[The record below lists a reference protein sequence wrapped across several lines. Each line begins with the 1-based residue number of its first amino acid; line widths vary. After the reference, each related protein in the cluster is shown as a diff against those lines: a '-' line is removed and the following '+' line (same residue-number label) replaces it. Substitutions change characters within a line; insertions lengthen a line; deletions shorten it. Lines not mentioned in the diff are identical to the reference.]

1 MNKFMCLAIVIS
13 TLALLAVVALVVPAA
28 LPALTGTLTVAFT
41 VSASVVQ
48 IRTAKASKI
57 SFAAIKAAEETRR
70 IEGICGGFQAFAVA
84 LGRFVGQGIA
94 LAGMGDMFPQFS
106 GYVAKAAVSRRK
118 PSRKE
123 GWGRR
128 KAIHLL
134 LAQGICQMVKGRRLS
149 AARVFFKSAAT
160 KKTIHRCKFCGMLGM
175 AICEAGECPLSGPP
189 IPPVDQNEYA
199 FSVGALALTATVTCS
214 DLLEAFLG
222 QTPSE
227 MLQGGPAFVLF
238 TALAV
243 VGGIA
248 LLSWADREEKK
259 GNRGNTTGP
268 TRLHSGL
275 PLMTAEGTPACT
287 EATTMG
293 QNENTTPV
301 PVTTNE
307 ESAMSNYND
316 PYESVYCV
324 ICNDML
330 ADKRKNKDFYRIMP
344 DGSEIECCEPCFNKA
359 HGLMTAEGTPAC
371 KEVPTMG
378 QNTETTTA
386 NTATEK
392 ESVMERVS
400 YWCDEYLFAGV
411 TASGRARLFNLDGT
425 PVKGNPK
432 MDKIIFLDR
441 MTGRG
446 TVVAKEASTM
456 CQPTETTTT
465 AHTQKEGKMSMIEK
479 SNQVLHS
486 VLAELAGSKVT
497 NGVKA
502 KKVKT
507 YGSILAAMHITKT
520 SLTIL
525 AGEKIRDMVVKE
537 LTKEELQ
544 FLNGNFIRNEG
555 DCTVIV
561 RDSQEFWM
569 PNDCMKKL
577 VRGLII
583 AGHAVGKAVTSQEVN
598 KYFGSLLWAA
608 AETVNFDCDSAVVLS
623 KEVAVFYDATNYIS
637 ESKAAEL
644 GWDGYAIRR
653 FLTANGLIKGMFI
666 VLPDHFFPKGVHV
679 IASEVKPHLMLRNDL
694 GYAIGMQP
702 QSNGHTDEA
711 GTLGLQVWIQL
722 MGPMVAGTRF
732 DQFAKDSY
740 QAAVNGLDKANERLL
755 AVAEEDED
763 GRDQLLAE
771 ASRKH
776 GFNPVG
782 TFRSYAKSLANGLT
796 KAYDP
801 TTVNVAPV
809 KGNGKSLCPTA
820 YPMMLVWMALED
832 AFKQRGQEVP
842 EFIAANLRLS
852 REVEARLE
860 LVADGKVVALV
871 RNLHRLDAATIDG
884 IKQMILLTIMFRIP
898 TGKTSG
904 VEVVLVDAGSDGMG
918 LTAPIVGSGKND
930 VEFWLFPSEKTNKFK
945 ADSEGG
951 DDDDLYQVAT
961 GVLADIMRDGLKWRN
976 DQLMTTAEKKA
987 KIAAVKARFL
997 SVAGRLKGDK
1007 QFMAGFMDLPFA
1019 YKESE
1024 NKIRV
1029 GWPSLFDVKHSVKG
1043 WEIKAKAVTEDV
1055 IPMTEATRS
1064 DVSAQSRLFAEV
1076 MVANNDSPFAAAIG
1090 SVAQSHKFAL
1100 GILAGHVVL
1109 PAHLQNVAQE
1119 WALFIIAT
1127 ILLSDMVDAANK
1139 GKNYAQAS
1147 AALRELNW
1155 AWGWLCFQIAK
1166 VKDAKVVC
1174 PTQFLKTVPPMAR
1187 DLFEARHA
1195 ETLVVDGKTRKP
1207 ARLMGNLFEYHQT
1220 LGNAV
1225 EALALDEHNRMEF
1238 AATVSVMGKDVSVP
1252 VGGAVSAEALAATA
1266 WLKAWSDS
1274 GRKTDYLNG
1283 LKEMAR
1289 MKANGWLRDIRDQQR
1304 FMAELSDRTVW
1315 AAHAEFDRIV
1325 MKALLDA
1332 TPGASLEQIASEFKV
1347 VKLAMVYVNGLKNL
1361 HIEDNAVKLVLEKDG
1376 KFAASGGVP
1385 GFLLPTTGKSNFG
1398 GEFTG
1403 GSEIL
1408 IEWMMAEATLDK
1420 VAKAKASGGEF
1431 KFVVLSLK
1439 DKAFGPAE
1447 DGKRNCLYTE
1457 EDFAGKNIMDILAM
1471 PGVNLAGNTKE
1482 EAHINQSGWL
1492 AAIADD
1498 IAKKRTDTLAAL
1510 KRTNK
1515 AAENLLRNK
1524 TFAELLCDFRVTSVE
1539 TCVTGVATVKAIEA
1553 FDWRDAKKQAH
1564 AQFANTFVIVKF
1576 GSESDPDGDKVEAV
1590 TADVEVAELPAAAQ
1604 AEAKK
1609 PVLGYSRYAGNF
1621 ALAGLQY
1628 SNAADVAERELVR
1641 RAPLSLVRDVAHPK
1655 DANAIEV
1662 HANGYRFGYVPK
1674 ETAAKL
1680 APLMDIG
1687 TQAWATVTGW
1697 ENGFVR
1703 FDVFLGKTPTTLE
1716 TFNFQRDKIDD
1727 ACDRL
1732 MWLEAWDATPEQK
1745 SRAEATL
1752 AHFAALCGS
1761 IKL

>member
-1 MNKFMCLAIVIS
+1 MNKFWCLAIAFVVVAV
-13 TLALLAVVALVVPAA
+13 LAGVALVATPV
-28 LPALTGTLTVAFT
+28 LPALTGTLAVAFT
-41 VSASVVQ
+41 VSALVVQ
-48 IRTAKASKI
+48 IRTAKASKV

-70 IEGICGGFQAFAVA
+70 VEGICDGFQAFAVT

-128 KAIHLL
+128 KAIYLVL
-134 LAQGICQMVKGRRLS
+134 VQGICQLVKGRRLS
-149 AARVFFKSAAT
+149 VTRVFFQSAAT
-160 KKTIHRCKFCGMLGM
+160 KKTNLAAQPAKTSAEFGAKVVVIKTTLAKRIAEAVDLCAGGRAYESALVFCAEDAKRRTEDAKRRISQRRNRVNSPAFAAVAAA
-175 AICEAGECPLSGPP
+175 AI
-189 IPPVDQNEYA
+189 
-199 FSVGALALTATVTCS
+199 TAK
-214 DLLEAFLG
+214 DLLETFLG

-227 MLQGGPAFVLF
+227 MVQGGPAFVLF
-238 TALAV
+238 TVLAV

-259 GNRGNTTGP
+259 GNGGKTTGP

-275 PLMTAEGTPACT
+275 PLMTAQGTPDCT
-287 EATTMG
+287 E
-293 QNENTTPV
+293 V
-301 PVTTNE
+301 P
-307 ESAMSNYND
+307 A
-316 PYESVYCV
+316 
-324 ICNDML
+324 
-330 ADKRKNKDFYRIMP
+330 
-344 DGSEIECCEPCFNKA
+344 
-359 HGLMTAEGTPAC
+359 
-371 KEVPTMG
+371 MG

-386 NTATEK
+386 NTATDK
-392 ESVMERVS
+392 ENTMERVS

-432 MDKIIFLDR
+432 MDKIVFLDR
-441 MTGRG
+441 MTAKR
-446 TVVAKEASTM
+446 TVVAKEASTV
-456 CQPTETTTT
+456 CQPTEATT
-465 AHTQKEGKMSMIEK
+465 AHTHKEGKMSMIEK
-479 SNQVLHS
+479 SNRTLHVVLS
-486 VLAELAGSKVT
+486 ELAGSKVST
-497 NGVKA
+497 GVKA
-502 KKVKT
+502 KEVKT
-507 YGSILAAMHITKT
+507 YGSILNAMHITKT

-577 VRGLII
+577 LRGLII

-608 AETVNFDCDSAVVLS
+608 AETVSFDCTEAVVMS
-623 KEVAVFYDATNYIS
+623 KEVAVFYDGTNYVS

-653 FLTANGLIKGMFI
+653 FLTANGLFKGMFI
-666 VLPDHFFPKGVHV
+666 VLPDHFFPEGVHI

-702 QSNGHTDEA
+702 QANGHTDEA

-732 DQFAKDSY
+732 DSFAKDSY

-782 TFRSYAKSLANGLT
+782 TFRSYAKSLASGLT

-809 KGNGKSLCPTA
+809 KANGKSLCPTA

-987 KIAAVKARFL
+987 KIAEIKARFL

-1024 NKIRV
+1024 DKVRV

-1043 WEIKAKAVTEDV
+1043 WEVKAKAVTEDV

-1166 VKDAKVVC
+1166 VKGAKVVC
-1174 PTQFLKTVPPMAR
+1174 PTQFLKTVPPMAQ
-1187 DLFEARHA
+1187 DLFEARHS
-1195 ETLVVDGKTRKP
+1195 ETLVIDGKTRKP
-1207 ARLMGNLFEYHQT
+1207 ARLMGNLFEYHKV
-1220 LGNAV
+1220 LGDAV
-1225 EALALDEHNRMEF
+1225 EALAVDEHNRMEF

-1252 VGGAVSAEALAATA
+1252 VGNAVSAEALAATA
-1266 WLKAWSDS
+1266 WLKAWSES
-1274 GRKTDYLNG
+1274 GRKNTYLTG
-1283 LKEMAR
+1283 LKQMAD
-1289 MKANGWLRDIRDQQR
+1289 MKANGRLRDIRDQQR
-1304 FMAELSDRTVW
+1304 FMSELSDRTVW
-1315 AAHAEFDRIV
+1315 AAHADFDRSV
-1325 MKALLDA
+1325 MKTLLDA
-1332 TPGASLEQIASEFKV
+1332 TPGASLEQVASEFKV
-1347 VKLAMVYVNGLKNL
+1347 VKLAMVYVNGFKNL
-1361 HIEDNAVKLVLEKDG
+1361 HIEENAVKLVLEKDG
-1376 KFAASGGVP
+1376 KFAASGGVA
-1385 GFLLPTTGKSNFG
+1385 GFLLPTTGKSSIG
-1398 GEFTG
+1398 GEFVG

-1420 VAKAKASGGEF
+1420 VAKAKATGGDF
-1431 KFVVLSLK
+1431 KYVVLSLK

-1447 DGKRNCLYTE
+1447 DGMRELLYSK
-1457 EDFAGKNIMDILAM
+1457 EDFAGKTIMDILSM
-1471 PGVNLAGNTKE
+1471 PGVNLAGNLRE
-1482 EAHINQSGWL
+1482 ESHESQSGFL
-1492 AAIADD
+1492 AGVADD
-1498 IAKKRTDTLAAL
+1498 LLKKRTDTLAAL

-1524 TFAELLCDFRVTSVE
+1524 TFAELLCDFRVASVE

-1564 AQFANTFVIVKF
+1564 AQFANTFVVLKF
-1576 GSESDPDGDKVEAV
+1576 GSESDSGDSKVKAMKAFEYGRDQLDAAWDRGDKDAI
-1590 TADVEVAELPAAAQ
+1590 AHW
-1604 AEAKK
+1604 
-1609 PVLGYSRYAGNF
+1609 AGI
-1621 ALAGLQY
+1621 LAGVQ
-1628 SNAADVAERELVR
+1628 
-1641 RAPLSLVRDVAHPK
+1641 
-1655 DANAIEV
+1655 
-1662 HANGYRFGYVPK
+1662 
-1674 ETAAKL
+1674 
-1680 APLMDIG
+1680 
-1687 TQAWATVTGW
+1687 
-1697 ENGFVR
+1697 
-1703 FDVFLGKTPTTLE
+1703 
-1716 TFNFQRDKIDD
+1716 
-1727 ACDRL
+1727 
-1732 MWLEAWDATPEQK
+1732 
-1745 SRAEATL
+1745 
-1752 AHFAALCGS
+1752 
-1761 IKL
+1761 

>member
-1 MNKFMCLAIVIS
+1 MNMFTRLAIVIS
-13 TLALLAVVALVVPAA
+13 ALALLAVVALVVPAA
-28 LPALTGTLTVAFT
+28 LPALTGALAVAFT
-41 VSASVVQ
+41 AFASVVQ
-48 IRTAKASKI
+48 YRTAKASRV
-57 SFAAIKAAEETRR
+57 SFAAIKAAEETRLV
-70 IEGICGGFQAFAVA
+70 EGICKGFQSFAVA
-84 LGRFVGQGIA
+84 LDRFVGQGIA
-94 LAGMGDMFPQFS
+94 LAGMGDMFPQFC
-106 GYVAKAAVSRRK
+106 GYVAKAASYRK
-118 PSRKE
+118 PSHKE

-128 KAIHLL
+128 KAIHLVL
-134 LAQGICQMVKGRRLS
+134 VQGICQLVKGRRLS
-149 AARVFFKSAAT
+149 AARVSFRSAAT
-160 KKTIHRCKFCGMLGM
+160 KKTIHRCKTCDLLGM
-175 AICEAGECPLSGPP
+175 EICEAGECPLSGPP
-189 IPPVDQNEYA
+189 IPEVDQRQYA
-199 FSVGALALTATVTCS
+199 FSVGALALAATVTGS
-214 DLLEAFLG
+214 DLLKTFLG

-227 MLQGGPAFVLF
+227 MLQGGPAFALF
-238 TALAV
+238 TILAV
-243 VGGIA
+243 VGGLA

-259 GNRGNTTGP
+259 GNGGKTTGP
-268 TRLHSGL
+268 TRLYSGL
-275 PLMTAEGTPACT
+275 PLVTGQGTPDCT
-287 EATTMG
+287 EVPVMG
-293 QNENTTPV
+293 QT
-301 PVTTNE
+301 
-307 ESAMSNYND
+307 
-316 PYESVYCV
+316 
-324 ICNDML
+324 
-330 ADKRKNKDFYRIMP
+330 
-344 DGSEIECCEPCFNKA
+344 
-359 HGLMTAEGTPAC
+359 
-371 KEVPTMG
+371 
-378 QNTETTTA
+378 TETTTA

-392 ESVMERVS
+392 ENAMEHV
-400 YWCDEYLFAGV
+400 YYYGNEYLFAGV
-411 TASGRARLFNLDGT
+411 TASGRARLANLDGT
-425 PVKGNPK
+425 PVKGNPG

-441 MTGRG
+441 VKGEG

-456 CQPTETTTT
+456 CQPTETTT
-465 AHTQKEGKMSMIEK
+465 AHTHKEGKMSMIEK
-479 SNQVLHS
+479 SNRTLEIVLS
-486 VLAELAGSKVT
+486 ELAGSKT
-497 NGVKA
+497 FTGVKA
-502 KKVKT
+502 NKVKT
-507 YGSILAAMHITKT
+507 YGSILQAMGITKT

-537 LTKEELQ
+537 LTKEEIQ
-544 FLNGNFIRNEG
+544 FLNGNYIRNEG

-577 VRGLII
+577 VRELII

-608 AETVNFDCDSAVVLS
+608 AETVGFDCTEAVVMS
-623 KEVAVFYDATNYIS
+623 KEVAVFYDGTNYIS

-653 FLTANGLIKGMFI
+653 FLTANGLFKGMFI
-666 VLPDHFFPKGVHV
+666 VLPDAFFPKGVHI

-702 QSNGHTDEA
+702 QANGHSDEA

-722 MGPMVAGTRF
+722 MGPMVAGVRF
-732 DQFAKDSY
+732 DSFAKDSY

-771 ASRKH
+771 AARKH

-809 KGNGKSLCPTA
+809 KENGKSLCPTA

-871 RNLHRLDAATIDG
+871 RNLHRLDAATIEG
-884 IKQMILLTIMFRIP
+884 IKQMILFTIMFRIP

-918 LTAPIVGSGKND
+918 LTAPIVGAGKND

-945 ADSEGG
+945 SDSEGG

-961 GVLADIMRDGLKWRN
+961 GVLADIMRDGLKWRA

-987 KIAAVKARFL
+987 KIAEIKARFL
-997 SVAGRLKGDK
+997 SVASRLNGDK
-1007 QFMAGFMDLPFA
+1007 QFLPAFMDLPFA
-1019 YKESE
+1019 YKEDGD
-1024 NKIRV
+1024 KVRV
-1029 GWPSLFDVKHSVKG
+1029 GWPSLFDVKHSAKGWVIKVKG
-1043 WEIKAKAVTEDV
+1043 VTEDV

-1064 DVSAQSRLFAEV
+1064 DVSAQTRLFAEV

-1147 AALRELNW
+1147 AALRELNY

-1166 VKDAKVVC
+1166 VKDAKIVC

-1195 ETLVVDGKTRKP
+1195 ETLVIDGKTRKP
-1207 ARLMGNLFEYHQT
+1207 ARLMGNLFEYHEN

-1225 EALALDEHNRMEF
+1225 EALALSEHNRQEF

-1266 WLKAWSDS
+1266 WLKAWSES
-1274 GRKTDYLNG
+1274 GRKTAYLNG

-1332 TPGASLEQIASEFKV
+1332 TPGASLEKIASEFKV
-1347 VKLAMVYVNGLKNL
+1347 VKLAMVYINGFKNL
-1361 HIEDNAVKLVLEKDG
+1361 HLEANAVKLVLEKDG
-1376 KFAASGGVP
+1376 KFAASGGVA

-1439 DKAFGPAE
+1439 DKAFGPVE
-1447 DGKRNCLYTE
+1447 DGVRPCLYTE
-1457 EDFAGKNIMDILAM
+1457 EDFAGKSIMDILAM

-1482 EAHINQSGWL
+1482 EAHNNQSGWL

-1515 AAENLLRNK
+1515 AAENLLRTK
-1524 TFAELLCDFRVTSVE
+1524 TFAELLREFKVTGVE

-1553 FDWRDAKKQAH
+1553 FDWRDSKKQAY
-1564 AQFANTFVIVKF
+1564 AQFANTFVVLEF
-1576 GSESDPDGDKVEAV
+1576 GSESDPKAIKAKAMKAFEYGRDQLDAAWDRGDKDAI
-1590 TADVEVAELPAAAQ
+1590 AHWA
-1604 AEAKK
+1604 
-1609 PVLGYSRYAGNF
+1609 NI
-1621 ALAGLQY
+1621 LAGVQ
-1628 SNAADVAERELVR
+1628 
-1641 RAPLSLVRDVAHPK
+1641 
-1655 DANAIEV
+1655 
-1662 HANGYRFGYVPK
+1662 
-1674 ETAAKL
+1674 
-1680 APLMDIG
+1680 
-1687 TQAWATVTGW
+1687 
-1697 ENGFVR
+1697 
-1703 FDVFLGKTPTTLE
+1703 
-1716 TFNFQRDKIDD
+1716 
-1727 ACDRL
+1727 
-1732 MWLEAWDATPEQK
+1732 
-1745 SRAEATL
+1745 
-1752 AHFAALCGS
+1752 
-1761 IKL
+1761 

>member
-1 MNKFMCLAIVIS
+1 MNMFTRLAIVIS
-13 TLALLAVVALVVPAA
+13 ALALLAVVALVVPAA
-28 LPALTGTLTVAFT
+28 LPALTGTLAVAFT
-41 VSASVVQ
+41 AFASVVQ
-48 IRTAKASKI
+48 YRTAKASRV
-57 SFAAIKAAEETRR
+57 SFAAIKAAEETRLV
-70 IEGICGGFQAFAVA
+70 EGICKGFQSFAVA

-94 LAGMGDMFPQFS
+94 LAGMGDMFPQFC
-106 GYVAKAAVSRRK
+106 GYVAKAASYRK
-118 PSRKE
+118 PSHKE

-128 KAIHLL
+128 KAIHLVL
-134 LAQGICQMVKGRRLS
+134 VQGICQLVKGRRLS

-160 KKTIHRCKFCGMLGM
+160 KKTIVRCKTCDMLGM

-189 IPPVDQNEYA
+189 IPPVDQRQYA
-199 FSVGALALTATVTCS
+199 FSVGALALAATVTGS
-214 DLLEAFLG
+214 DLLETFLG

-227 MLQGGPAFVLF
+227 MLQGGPAFALF
-238 TALAV
+238 TILAV
-243 VGGIA
+243 VGGLA

-259 GNRGNTTGP
+259 GNGGETTGP
-268 TRLHSGL
+268 TRLHSGF
-275 PLMTAEGTPACT
+275 PLVTGQGTPDCT
-287 EATTMG
+287 EVPVMG
-293 QNENTTPV
+293 QT
-301 PVTTNE
+301 
-307 ESAMSNYND
+307 
-316 PYESVYCV
+316 
-324 ICNDML
+324 
-330 ADKRKNKDFYRIMP
+330 
-344 DGSEIECCEPCFNKA
+344 
-359 HGLMTAEGTPAC
+359 
-371 KEVPTMG
+371 
-378 QNTETTTA
+378 TETTTPA
-386 NTATEK
+386 H
-392 ESVMERVS
+392 SQ
-400 YWCDEYLFAGV
+400 
-411 TASGRARLFNLDGT
+411 
-425 PVKGNPK
+425 
-432 MDKIIFLDR
+432 
-441 MTGRG
+441 
-446 TVVAKEASTM
+446 KEA
-456 CQPTETTTT
+456 
-465 AHTQKEGKMSMIEK
+465 KMSMIEK
-479 SNQVLHS
+479 SNRTLEIVLS
-486 VLAELAGSKVT
+486 ELAGSKVS
-497 NGVKA
+497 NGAKA
-502 KKVKT
+502 NKVKT
-507 YGSILAAMHITKT
+507 YGSILQAMGITKT

-537 LTKEELQ
+537 LTKEEIQ
-544 FLNGNFIRNEG
+544 FLNGNYIRNEG

-608 AETVNFDCDSAVVLS
+608 AETVSFDCTAAVVMS
-623 KEVAVFYDATNYIS
+623 KEVAVFYDGTNYIS

-653 FLTANGLIKGMFI
+653 FLTANGLFKGMFI
-666 VLPDHFFPKGVHV
+666 VLPDAFFPKGVHI

-702 QSNGHTDEA
+702 QANGHSDEA

-722 MGPMVAGTRF
+722 MGPMVAGVRF
-732 DQFAKDSY
+732 DSFAKDSY

-776 GFNPVG
+776 GFNPVS

-809 KGNGKSLCPTA
+809 KENGKSLCPTV
-820 YPMMLVWMALED
+820 YPMMLVWLALED
-832 AFKQRGQEVP
+832 AFKQKGQEVP

-860 LVADGKVVALV
+860 LVTDGKVVALV
-871 RNLHRLDAATIDG
+871 RNLHRLDAATIEG
-884 IKQMILLTIMFRIP
+884 IKQMILFTIMFRIP

-945 ADSEGG
+945 SDSEGG

-987 KIAAVKARFL
+987 KIAEIKARFL
-997 SVAGRLKGDK
+997 SVASRLNGDK
-1007 QFMAGFMDLPFA
+1007 QFLPAFMDLPFA
-1019 YKESE
+1019 YKEDGD
-1024 NKIRV
+1024 KVRV
-1029 GWPSLFDVKHSVKG
+1029 GWPSLFDVKHSAKGWVVKVKG
-1043 WEIKAKAVTEDV
+1043 VTEDV

-1064 DVSAQSRLFAEV
+1064 DVNAQTRLFAEV

-1147 AALRELNW
+1147 AALRELNY

-1166 VKDAKVVC
+1166 VKDAKIVC

-1195 ETLVVDGKTRKP
+1195 ETLVIDGKTRKP
-1207 ARLMGNLFEYHQT
+1207 ARLMGNLFEYHET

-1225 EALALDEHNRMEF
+1225 EALALSEHNHQEF

-1252 VGGAVSAEALAATA
+1252 VGAAVSAEALAATA

-1274 GRKTDYLNG
+1274 GRKTAYLNG

-1332 TPGASLEQIASEFKV
+1332 SPGASLEKIASEFKV
-1347 VKLAMVYVNGLKNL
+1347 VKLAMVYINGFKNL
-1361 HIEDNAVKLVLEKDG
+1361 HLEANAVKLVLEKDG
-1376 KFAASGGVP
+1376 KFAASGGVA

-1447 DGKRNCLYTE
+1447 DGVRPCLYTK
-1457 EDFAGKNIMDILAM
+1457 EDFAGKSIMDILAM

-1482 EAHINQSGWL
+1482 EAHADQSGFL
-1492 AAIADD
+1492 AGVADD
-1498 IAKKRTDTLAAL
+1498 LAKKRTDTLAAL

-1515 AAENLLRNK
+1515 AAENLLRAK
-1524 TFAELLCDFRVTSVE
+1524 TSAELLREFKVASVE
-1539 TCVTGVATVKAIEA
+1539 ACVTGVATVKAIEA

-1564 AQFANTFVIVKF
+1564 AQFANTFVVLKF
-1576 GSESDPDGDKVEAV
+1576 GSESDSGDSKVKAFEYGR
-1590 TADVEVAELPAAAQ
+1590 DHLDAAWGRGDNA
-1604 AEAKK
+1604 AIAHWVN
-1609 PVLGYSRYAGNF
+1609 VLG
-1621 ALAGLQY
+1621 
-1628 SNAADVAERELVR
+1628 
-1641 RAPLSLVRDVAHPK
+1641 
-1655 DANAIEV
+1655 
-1662 HANGYRFGYVPK
+1662 GY
-1674 ETAAKL
+1674 
-1680 APLMDIG
+1680 
-1687 TQAWATVTGW
+1687 
-1697 ENGFVR
+1697 
-1703 FDVFLGKTPTTLE
+1703 
-1716 TFNFQRDKIDD
+1716 
-1727 ACDRL
+1727 
-1732 MWLEAWDATPEQK
+1732 
-1745 SRAEATL
+1745 
-1752 AHFAALCGS
+1752 
-1761 IKL
+1761 

>member
-13 TLALLAVVALVVPAA
+13 ALALLAVVALAAPAA
-28 LPALTGTLTVAFT
+28 LPALTGTLAVAFT
-41 VSASVVQ
+41 ISASAVQ
-48 IRTAKASKI
+48 IRTGQASKT
-57 SFAAIKAAEETRR
+57 SFAAIKAAEE
-70 IEGICGGFQAFAVA
+70 EGICGGFQAFAVT

-106 GYVAKAAVSRRK
+106 GYVAKAASRRK

-128 KAIHLL
+128 KVIYLL
-134 LAQGICQMVKGRRLS
+134 LEQGIWRLVKGRRLS
-149 AARVFFKSAAT
+149 AARVFESAAT

-175 AICEAGECPLSGPP
+175 AICEDGECPLSGPP
-189 IPPVDQNEYA
+189 VPSVDQSEYV
-199 FSVGALALTATVTCS
+199 FSVGALALAATVTCS
-214 DLLEAFLG
+214 DLLETFLG

-227 MLQGGPAFVLF
+227 MLQGGPAMVLF
-238 TALAV
+238 TILAV
-243 VGGIA
+243 VGGIT

-259 GNRGNTTGP
+259 GNDGKTTGP

-275 PLMTAEGTPACT
+275 PLM
-287 EATTMG
+287 
-293 QNENTTPV
+293 N
-301 PVTTNE
+301 
-307 ESAMSNYND
+307 
-316 PYESVYCV
+316 
-324 ICNDML
+324 
-330 ADKRKNKDFYRIMP
+330 
-344 DGSEIECCEPCFNKA
+344 
-359 HGLMTAEGTPAC
+359 
-371 KEVPTMG
+371 
-378 QNTETTTA
+378 
-386 NTATEK
+386 
-392 ESVMERVS
+392 
-400 YWCDEYLFAGV
+400 
-411 TASGRARLFNLDGT
+411 
-425 PVKGNPK
+425 
-432 MDKIIFLDR
+432 
-441 MTGRG
+441 
-446 TVVAKEASTM
+446 
-456 CQPTETTTT
+456 
-465 AHTQKEGKMSMIEK
+465 MIEK
-479 SNQVLHS
+479 SNRTLHVVLS
-486 VLAELAGSKVT
+486 ELAGSKT
-497 NGVKA
+497 STGVKA
-502 KKVKT
+502 NKVKT
-507 YGSILAAMHITKT
+507 YGSILDSNAVSKT

-525 AGEKIRDMVVKE
+525 AGEKIRHMVVKE
-537 LTKEELQ
+537 LDKEELQ
-544 FLNGNFIRNEG
+544 FLNGNYIRNEG

-577 VRGLII
+577 VGGLII

-598 KYFGSLLWAA
+598 KYFGSLLRAA
-608 AETVNFDCDSAVVLS
+608 AETVGFQSTEAVVMS
-623 KEVAVFYDATNYIS
+623 KEVAVFYDGTNYIS

-653 FLTANGLIKGMFI
+653 FLTANGLFKGMFI
-666 VLPDHFFPKGVHV
+666 VLPDAFFPKGVHI

-722 MGPMVAGTRF
+722 MGPMVAGGRF

-755 AVAEEDED
+755 AVAEEDKD

-809 KGNGKSLCPTA
+809 KANGKSLCPTA

-842 EFIAANLRLS
+842 EFIATNLRLS

-945 ADSEGG
+945 SDSEGG

-961 GVLADIMRDGLKWRN
+961 GVLADIMRDGLKWRA

-1007 QFMAGFMDLPFA
+1007 QFLPAFMDLPFA
-1019 YKESE
+1019 YKESG
-1024 NKIRV
+1024 NKVRV

-1064 DVSAQSRLFAEV
+1064 DVRAQSRLFAEV

-1166 VKDAKVVC
+1166 VKDAKIVC

-1207 ARLMGNLFEYHQT
+1207 ARLMGNLFECHQT

-1315 AAHAEFDRIV
+1315 AAHAEFDRIA

-1347 VKLAMVYVNGLKNL
+1347 VKLAMVYVNGFKNL

-1457 EDFAGKNIMDILAM
+1457 EDFAGKTIMDILSM
-1471 PGVNLAGNTKE
+1471 PGVSLAGNLRE
-1482 EAHINQSGWL
+1482 ESHESQSGFL
-1492 AAIADD
+1492 AGVADD
-1498 IAKKRTDTLAAL
+1498 LLKKRTDTLAAL

-1524 TFAELLCDFRVTSVE
+1524 TFAELLCDFRVASCE

-1564 AQFANTFVIVKF
+1564 AQFANTFVVLTF
-1576 GSESDPDGDKVEAV
+1576 GSESDSGDSKVKAFEYGREQL
-1590 TADVEVAELPAAAQ
+1590 DAAWDR
-1604 AEAKK
+1604 
-1609 PVLGYSRYAGNF
+1609 GD
-1621 ALAGLQY
+1621 
-1628 SNAADVAERELVR
+1628 NAAI
-1641 RAPLSLVRDVAHPK
+1641 AHW
-1655 DANAIEV
+1655 ANI
-1662 HANGYRFGYVPK
+1662 
-1674 ETAAKL
+1674 
-1680 APLMDIG
+1680 
-1687 TQAWATVTGW
+1687 
-1697 ENGFVR
+1697 
-1703 FDVFLGKTPTTLE
+1703 LGG
-1716 TFNFQRDKIDD
+1716 
-1727 ACDRL
+1727 C
-1732 MWLEAWDATPEQK
+1732 
-1745 SRAEATL
+1745 
-1752 AHFAALCGS
+1752 
-1761 IKL
+1761 